1 MESKTFI
8 VTDDKYATLPHSREG
23 VTCVLGQWMAPDEM
37 KKELDSRL
45 PGCMAGRMLYVIPF
59 R

>member
-1 MESKTFI
+1 VESKTFI
-8 VTDDKYATLPHSREG
+8 VTDNKYASLPHSREG
-23 VTCVLGQWMAPDEM
+23 VKCVLGQWMAPDEM